1 MQKQNHRRHDFDSI
15 GEQKSNKKI
24 YFFLKFMKKILIVMQ

>member
-1 MQKQNHRRHDFDSI
+1 MVSSTDKLPQIMQKQNHKRLDFDSI

-24 YFFLKFMKKILIVMQ
+24 YFF